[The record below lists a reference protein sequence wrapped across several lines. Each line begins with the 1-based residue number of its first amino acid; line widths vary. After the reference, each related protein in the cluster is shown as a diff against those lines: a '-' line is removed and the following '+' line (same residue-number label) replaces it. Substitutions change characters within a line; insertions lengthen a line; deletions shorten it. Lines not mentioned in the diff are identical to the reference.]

1 MQRLLSRFAFSFVII
16 CAVLIWEAY
25 RMLTSPIPA
34 ETGKLVLYCLGAG
47 ACGALAAAGIRA
59 RHRDSN

>member
-25 RMLTSPIPA
+25 RMLNGSLPV
-34 ETGKLVLYCLGAG
+34 ETWKLVLYCVGAG
-47 ACGALAAAGIRA
+47 ACGALAVAGIRA
-59 RHRDSN
+59 RHRDLD